1 MAEPTLA
8 MMVLEFVLLTDRLAR
23 YCTRQ
28 QESTKQHLPPP
39 APRLSRRLP
48 PPSENDSLDEM
59 QQMRPRPHIH

>member
-1 MAEPTLA
+1 MGEPSLA
-8 MMVLEFVLLTDRLAR
+8 MMVMEFVLLTDRLHRHCAR
-23 YCTRQ
+23 P
-28 QESTKQHLPPP
+28 QESTEQHSPPP